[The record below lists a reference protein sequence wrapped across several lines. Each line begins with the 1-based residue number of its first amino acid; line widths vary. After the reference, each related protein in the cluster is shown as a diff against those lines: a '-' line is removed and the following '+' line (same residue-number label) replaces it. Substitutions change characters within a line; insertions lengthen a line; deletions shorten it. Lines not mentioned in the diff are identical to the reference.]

1 MRGDVRQLQI
11 VYERQGFNGAPY
23 MEGGNGD
30 WDGYDQNGNGY
41 DNYDSY
47 DEVLTLCGNEIP
59 RPLL

>member
-1 MRGDVRQLQI
+1 
-11 VYERQGFNGAPY
+11 